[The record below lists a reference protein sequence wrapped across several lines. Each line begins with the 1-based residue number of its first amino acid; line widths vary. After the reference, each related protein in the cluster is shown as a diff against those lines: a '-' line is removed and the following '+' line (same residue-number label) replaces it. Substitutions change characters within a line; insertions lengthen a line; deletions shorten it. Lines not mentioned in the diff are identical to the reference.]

1 MTGLCDAVR
10 SPLGHRSA
18 ADDEGVALLLVPF
31 AASELRSGDTYAM
44 LSSFQSLWRTL
55 VCYHAVGGH
64 ATRLHLVGA
73 GPTRV
78 SVFEGRETAGLW
90 RSMADVVPYHA
101 AAGTD
106 DDYHGTRVA
115 LNTYAA
121 GAHARH

>member
-64 ATRLHLVGA
+64 ATRLYLIGA
-73 GPTRV
+73 GLL
-78 SVFEGRETAGLW
+78 E
-90 RSMADVVPYHA
+90 YQ
-101 AAGTD
+101 
-106 DDYHGTRVA
+106 Y
-115 LNTYAA
+115 
-121 GAHARH
+121 